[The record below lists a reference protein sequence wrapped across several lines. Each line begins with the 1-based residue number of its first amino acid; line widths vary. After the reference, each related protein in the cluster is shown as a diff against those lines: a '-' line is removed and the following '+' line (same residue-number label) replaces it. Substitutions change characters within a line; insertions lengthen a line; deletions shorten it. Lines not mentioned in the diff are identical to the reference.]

1 MSFLISLV
9 VNAVAVLLSAYIVP
23 GVIVDSFMTSLAVAV
38 VLGLLNA
45 IVKPVLILLTLPVNI
60 LTLGLFSLVINVV
73 IIYMAAAII
82 PGFRIDGF
90 WAALLFSIILSIIVG
105 IFGILV

>member
-1 MSFLISLV
+1 MGFILSLV
-9 VNAVAVLLSAYIVP
+9 INAIAVLLAAYIVP
-23 GVIVDSFMTSLAVAV
+23 GVMVDSFLTSVLVAV

-45 IVKPVLILLTLPVNI
+45 VVKPILVVLTLPVNI
-60 LTLGLFSLVINVV
+60 LTLGLFSLIINV
-73 IIYMAAAII
+73 IILYLAAAVV

-105 IFGILV
+105 IFGILA